1 MRGFNRSRSLF
12 SVEYSNLTYAL
23 AEAVRSGNDV
33 EIVESAHQLASYYDD
48 VRAASNGRCGQP
60 TDREAAKLLADA
72 VNSMSFDH
80 QAFFEELRAEHR
92 TIQQS
97 VMRSMV
103 EYIRRVSE
111 IPDNETDGRNRA
123 SVELARSIMLAE
135 GNGVINFALPLI

>member
-12 SVEYSNLTYAL
+12 SVEYCNLTYAL
-23 AEAVRSGNDV
+23 VEAVRSGIDV
-33 EIVESAHQLASYYDD
+33 EIVESARQLAAYYDS
-48 VRAASNGRCGQP
+48 VRAASNGRCNQP

-80 QAFFEELRAEHR
+80 QGFFEELRAEHR

-97 VMRSMV
+97 VMRCMV
-103 EYIRRVSE
+103 GYIRLVSE
-111 IPDNETDGRNRA
+111 IPDNEMDGRNRA

-135 GNGVINFALPLI
+135 GNGVINLGLPLI